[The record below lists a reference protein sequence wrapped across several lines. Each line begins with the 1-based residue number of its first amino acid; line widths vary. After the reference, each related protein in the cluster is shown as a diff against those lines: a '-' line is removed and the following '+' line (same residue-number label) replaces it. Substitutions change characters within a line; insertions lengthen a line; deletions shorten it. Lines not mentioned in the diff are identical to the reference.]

1 MKPQVGILLNPKT
14 LAKLKARAESEY
26 STPSAICR
34 RFIETQLLLLESGFP
49 ESAIQAMAGKRGR
62 R

>member
-14 LAKLKARAESEY
+14 LDKLKDRARLEY
-26 STPSAICR
+26 STPAAIGR
-34 RFIETQLLLLESGFP
+34 RFIEMQLMLLESGFP
-49 ESAIQAMAGKRGR
+49 ESALQAMAGKKGR